1 LEKDKRMKNS
11 RSKTQ
16 TIAIA
21 IFLIL
26 TIAAT
31 LVVLP
36 VANAHTPAW
45 QIQTWCYIGVS
56 PDVVGVN
63 QPVIIAFW
71 INMVPPTA
79 NGAYGDR
86 WSFTANVVKPD
97 GTNDTLGPFTS
108 DPVGGSYTI
117 YTPTELGNYTI
128 QAIFPGKIV
137 NNQPNGVSPQ
147 MPTQGAAY
155 INDTYLSSVSE
166 PVTLVVQ
173 QEPIPSYQET
183 PLPSGYWTRP
193 IYGANHLWGSIAGQ
207 WLGGGDRSSLGLN
220 SGINLYSTGPST
232 SHIVWAVPFWSG
244 GTMGGGA
251 TVNFGSTQYY
261 SGQQYENYGGPSIIL
276 DGKIYYTVN
285 EPPREGWYC
294 ISLYTGETLYFRNT
308 TGVSSGNSGFG
319 GSSGSI
325 PYGAP
330 AFGQLY
336 DYESPNQHGGFPYL
350 WITNTGVTG
359 RWDMLDGHTGN
370 YICSIANVTQSTRR
384 TDGTTVTT
392 GATGTSRND
401 NTGSIC
407 YYNLVNFGNTT
418 NPQMYLQI
426 WNTSQTVYWYNNA
439 SGSNVYWEWR
449 PYLNFTFDGNHGFS
463 LNASIPAVQGSIRQV
478 VTDQYIIGGTTGN
491 ITTNV
496 GQNTQGN
503 LWALNLDPTKG
514 PLGSLLWNFTF
525 TPPAGLGDTAYGGG
539 GFGHDT
545 AFGGLSAA
553 DGIFYY
559 TNSML
564 RQYYV
569 YSLNQT
575 ITGKP
580 QGTLLWTSDPVSQWG
595 FYGLGTTIYNGRLY
609 NTNGYTG
616 ILIAFNATTGHIDWT
631 WSAPSVGLGETPYTH
646 TPLYVGSIAD
656 GKMYLFSS
664 EHSVNSPIRR
674 DAKIYCVDLT
684 NGTMLWSM
692 TCWPSNDPI
701 SSSPIIADGRLVVAD
716 IQDTE
721 IYCFA
726 PGLSKT
732 TVSAPQTAPAL
743 GEFVT
748 ITGTVTDDTPTGR
761 HNVNGELD
769 FALKGTPAISD
780 ADMDAWMEYM
790 FHQRPIPTNAKGV
803 EVTLDAIDPNNN
815 YVHIGT
821 VTSDI
826 TGAYGFVWKPEV
838 PGTYQIIAT
847 FAGSGAYSGSF
858 AQTYMGVGEAPT
870 TPAAPEYPQPIDN
883 TMTILGVGI
892 AMIIAV
898 AIVGLML
905 LRKRP

>member
-1 LEKDKRMKNS
+1 MKLL
-11 RSKTQ
+11 KTK
-16 TIAIA
+16 TTTAVDIL
-21 IFLIL
+21 LIL

-31 LVVLP
+31 LVALP
-36 VANAHTPAW
+36 LANAHTPAW
-45 QIQTWCYIGVS
+45 QIQTWCYVAVA
-56 PDVVGVN
+56 PDVIGIN
-63 QPVIIAFW
+63 QPVLIVFW
-71 INMVPPTA
+71 INLIPPTA

-86 WSFTANVVKPD
+86 WSFTVNVVKPD
-97 GTNDTLGPFTS
+97 GNNDTLGPFTS
-108 DPVGGSYTI
+108 DPVGGSYCT
-117 YTPTELGNYTI
+117 YTPTQIGNYTI
-128 QAIFPGKIV
+128 QSIFPGKTV
-137 NNQPNGVSPQ
+137 NNQPFGVSPQ

-155 INDTYLSSVSE
+155 INDTALPSVSE
-166 PVTLVVQ
+166 PVTLTVQ
-173 QEPIPSYQET
+173 QEPISTYQET
-183 PLPSGYWTRP
+183 PLPTGYWTRP
-193 IYGANHLWGSIAGQ
+193 IYGANHNWGSIAGQ
-207 WLGGGDRSSLGLN
+207 WLGGGDRPSLGP
-220 SGINLYSTGPST
+220 INYYSTGPTT
-232 SHIVWAVPFWSG
+232 SHIDWAVPFWSG

-251 TVNFGSTQYY
+251 SVNFGSVQYY

-308 TGVSSGNSGFG
+308 TGASSGNSGFG

-330 AFGQLY
+330 AFGQIY

-370 YICSIANVTQSTRR
+370 YICSIANVTQSTRK

-418 NPQMYLQI
+418 NPKMYLQI
-426 WNTSQTVYWYNNA
+426 WNTSQTIWWYNNA

-491 ITTNV
+491 ITGNPSFR
-496 GQNTQGN
+496 TQGN
-503 LWALNLDPTKG
+503 FWALNLDPTKG

-525 TPPAGLGDTAYGGG
+525 TPPAGLGDAAYQGGQ
-539 GFGHDT
+539 FMGHDT

-559 TNSML
+559 TNSM
-564 RQYYV
+564 RRVYYV

-575 ITGKP
+575 ITGQP
-580 QGTLLWTSDPVSQWG
+580 QGTLLWTSDPVSQWN

-609 NTNGYTG
+609 SHGYSG
-616 ILIAFNATTGHIDWT
+616 VLIAYNATTGHIDWT
-631 WSAPSVGLGETPYTH
+631 WSAPSVGLDETPYTH
-646 TPLYVGSIAD
+646 TPLYIASIAD
-656 GKMYLFSS
+656 GKFYLFSS

-674 DAKIYCVDLT
+674 DAKIWCVDLT

-701 SSSPIIADGRLVVAD
+701 SSTPIIADGRLLVAD
-716 IQDTE
+716 IQDME

-732 TVSAPQTAPAL
+732 TVSAPQTVPAL
-743 GEFVT
+743 GSSVT

-761 HNVNGELD
+761 HNAAGELD

-790 FHQRPIPTNAKGV
+790 YHQRPMPTNAKGV
-803 EVTLDAIDPNNN
+803 EVSLDAIDPNNN
-815 YVHIGT
+815 YIHIGT

-826 TGAYGFVWKPEV
+826 TGAYGFVWEPEV

-858 AQTYMGVGEAPT
+858 AQTYMGVGEAPSAT
-870 TPAAPEYPQPIDN
+870 APPEYPQPIDN
-883 TMTILGVGI
+883 TMTIVAVGIAIII
-892 AMIIAV
+892 AMIITV
-898 AIVGLML
+898 VLVGVWIR
-905 LRKRP
+905 RK